1 MCQLTYF
8 YFFWTRFTKNSPK
21 LRAWFTWIQALGEVH
36 VIVSNEATTLENV
49 GQFGKFSK
57 TGDFFNVQTKSLDM
71 HIRHSMIASVFAL
84 REPSHTDG
92 KEVLSFQF
100 FDQRGDAAFK
110 VFLTFGGK
118 DPEPERL
125 SRYDEIIE

>member
-71 HIRHSMIASVFAL
+71 HSASPAIRMAKKHSAFSSLINAAMRRSKCSS
-84 REPSHTDG
+84 PSAAKILNRSAYPDMTRL
-92 KEVLSFQF
+92 LSNFVQ
-100 FDQRGDAAFK
+100 
-110 VFLTFGGK
+110 
-118 DPEPERL
+118 
-125 SRYDEIIE
+125 IED

>member
-1 MCQLTYF
+1 
-8 YFFWTRFTKNSPK
+8 

-57 TGDFFNVQTKSLDM
+57 TGDFFN
-71 HIRHSMIASVFAL
+71 
-84 REPSHTDG
+84 
-92 KEVLSFQF
+92 
-100 FDQRGDAAFK
+100 AAFK
-110 VFLTFGGK
+110 VFLIFGGK
-118 DPEPERL
+118 DPETERL